1 MERERDEAMLL
12 ASLLAMSSLGVIHVG
27 RKLDSFNLLVGGRI
41 LVLDF
46 DVSHIVEGSDRSLL
60 ASLQVAVLALPH
72 GCTGRSSF
80 KKMSEL
86 SSGGTSGKVQQRSS
100 VLWRSSMYKSWPP
113 VFSRP
118 RCS

>member
-46 DVSHIVEGSDRSLL
+46 DVSHILEGS
-60 ASLQVAVLALPH
+60 
-72 GCTGRSSF
+72 
-80 KKMSEL
+80 E
-86 SSGGTSGKVQQRSS
+86 
-100 VLWRSSMYKSWPP
+100 
-113 VFSRP
+113 
-118 RCS
+118 

>member
-46 DVSHIVEGSDRSLL
+46 DVSHILEGSEQKPPCFV
-60 ASLQVAVLALPH
+60 ASCGAGFATRMYWQVFFQKDER
-72 GCTGRSSF
+72 T
-80 KKMSEL
+80 
-86 SSGGTSGKVQQRSS
+86 Q
-100 VLWRSSMYKSWPP
+100 
-113 VFSRP
+113 
-118 RCS
+118 